1 MLIGIWYPKAQVVQ
15 SLDFPAWGGIRR
27 KQEGRGLSWSS
38 EYCHLTDT
46 EGKTMNNLNSLDNC
60 INFLLT
66 GAQHAVFQYMK
77 KNLAQFDIT
86 PIQYGVLGCIW
97 EFDMH
102 NPKDIATH
110 LGVENSTISGI
121 LERMENKG
129 LIRRM
134 IDSSDRR
141 FIHIELTD
149 VSRDLEIP
157 VRTVVTEVDKVVLA
171 KFGEK
176 EIGMLKDM
184 LRMINAEEL

>member
-1 MLIGIWYPKAQVVQ
+1 
-15 SLDFPAWGGIRR
+15 
-27 KQEGRGLSWSS
+27 
-38 EYCHLTDT
+38 
-46 EGKTMNNLNSLDNC
+46 MNDLNSLDNC

-102 NPKDIATH
+102 NPKDIAAH

-129 LIRRM
+129 LISRM

-149 VSRDLEIP
+149 VSRELELP
-157 VRTVVTEVDKVVLA
+157 VRRVVTEVDRVVLER
-171 KFGEK
+171 FGEK
-176 EIGMLKDM
+176 EVALLKDM
-184 LRMINAEEL
+184 LRRIDAQEL

>member
-1 MLIGIWYPKAQVVQ
+1 M
-15 SLDFPAWGGIRR
+15 
-27 KQEGRGLSWSS
+27 
-38 EYCHLTDT
+38 
-46 EGKTMNNLNSLDNC
+46 NSLNNC
-60 INFLLT
+60 INYLLT
-66 GAQHAVFQYMK
+66 GAQHTVFQYMK

-102 NPKDIATH
+102 NSKDIAAH

-134 IDSSDRR
+134 IDSTDRR
-141 FIHIELTD
+141 YIYIELTD

-157 VRTVVTEVDKVVLA
+157 VRTVVTEVDRKVLEI
-171 KFGEK
+171 FNGEEEAALK
-176 EIGMLKDM
+176 NALRRLYMQSIEEI
-184 LRMINAEEL
+184 IQV

>member
-1 MLIGIWYPKAQVVQ
+1 M
-15 SLDFPAWGGIRR
+15 
-27 KQEGRGLSWSS
+27 
-38 EYCHLTDT
+38 
-46 EGKTMNNLNSLDNC
+46 NSLNNC
-60 INFLLT
+60 INYLLT
-66 GAQHAVFQYMK
+66 GAQHTVFQYMK

-102 NPKDIATH
+102 NPKDIAAH

-134 IDSSDRR
+134 IDSTDRR
-141 FIHIELTD
+141 YIYIELTD

-157 VRTVVTEVDKVVLA
+157 VRTVVTEVDRKVLEMFDEEERIA
-171 KFGEK
+171 
-176 EIGMLKDM
+176 LKNA
-184 LRMINAEEL
+184 LRRLYTQTI

>member
-1 MLIGIWYPKAQVVQ
+1 M
-15 SLDFPAWGGIRR
+15 
-27 KQEGRGLSWSS
+27 
-38 EYCHLTDT
+38 
-46 EGKTMNNLNSLDNC
+46 NSLDNC
-60 INFLLT
+60 INYLLT

-77 KNLAQFDIT
+77 KNLSQFDIT

-102 NPKDIATH
+102 NPKEIAAH

-134 IDSSDRR
+134 IDSTDRR

-149 VSRDLEIP
+149 LSKSLEVP
-157 VRTVVTEVDKVVLA
+157 VRTVVTEVDNNVLGQ
-171 KFGEK
+171 FSED
-176 EIGMLKDM
+176 EINTLKDI
-184 LRMINAEEL
+184 LRRINAQQLV

>member
-1 MLIGIWYPKAQVVQ
+1 
-15 SLDFPAWGGIRR
+15 
-27 KQEGRGLSWSS
+27 
-38 EYCHLTDT
+38 
-46 EGKTMNNLNSLDNC
+46 
-60 INFLLT
+60 
-66 GAQHAVFQYMK
+66 MK

-102 NPKDIATH
+102 NPKDIAAH

-134 IDSSDRR
+134 IDSTDRR
-141 FIHIELTD
+141 YIYIELTD

-157 VRTVVTEVDKVVLA
+157 VRTVVTEVDRKVL
-171 KFGEK
+171 
-176 EIGMLKDM
+176 EIFNEEEEAALKNA
-184 LRMINAEEL
+184 LRRLYMQSIEEIIQV

>member
-1 MLIGIWYPKAQVVQ
+1 M
-15 SLDFPAWGGIRR
+15 
-27 KQEGRGLSWSS
+27 
-38 EYCHLTDT
+38 
-46 EGKTMNNLNSLDNC
+46 NSLDNC

-66 GAQHAVFQYMK
+66 GAQHSVFQYMK

-102 NPKDIATH
+102 NPKDIAAH

-141 FIHIELTD
+141 FIHIELTSSD
-149 VSRDLEIP
+149 RRFIHIELTDISKNIEIP
-157 VRTVVTEVDKVVLA
+157 VRTVVTEVDKTVLEQ
-171 KFGEK
+171 FSEE
-176 EIGMLKDM
+176 EIAVLKNM
-184 LRMINAEEL
+184 LRKITALDL

>member
-1 MLIGIWYPKAQVVQ
+1 M
-15 SLDFPAWGGIRR
+15 
-27 KQEGRGLSWSS
+27 
-38 EYCHLTDT
+38 
-46 EGKTMNNLNSLDNC
+46 NSLNNC
-60 INFLLT
+60 INYLLT
-66 GAQHAVFQYMK
+66 GAQHTVFQYMK

-102 NPKDIATH
+102 NPKDIAAH

-134 IDSSDRR
+134 IDSTDRR
-141 FIHIELTD
+141 YIYIELTD

-157 VRTVVTEVDKVVLA
+157 VRTVVTEVDRKVLEI
-171 KFGEK
+171 FNGEEEAALK
-176 EIGMLKDM
+176 NALRRLYMQSIEEI
-184 LRMINAEEL
+184 IQV

>member
-1 MLIGIWYPKAQVVQ
+1 
-15 SLDFPAWGGIRR
+15 
-27 KQEGRGLSWSS
+27 
-38 EYCHLTDT
+38 
-46 EGKTMNNLNSLDNC
+46 
-60 INFLLT
+60 
-66 GAQHAVFQYMK
+66 MK

-102 NPKDIATH
+102 NPKDIAAH

-134 IDSSDRR
+134 IDSTDRR
-141 FIHIELTD
+141 YIYIELTD

-157 VRTVVTEVDKVVLA
+157 VRTVVTEVDRKVL
-171 KFGEK
+171 
-176 EIGMLKDM
+176 EIFNEEEEAALKNA
-184 LRMINAEEL
+184 LRRLYMQSIEEIIQI

>member
-1 MLIGIWYPKAQVVQ
+1 M
-15 SLDFPAWGGIRR
+15 
-27 KQEGRGLSWSS
+27 
-38 EYCHLTDT
+38 
-46 EGKTMNNLNSLDNC
+46 NSLNNC
-60 INFLLT
+60 INYLLT
-66 GAQHAVFQYMK
+66 GAQHTVFQYMK

-102 NPKDIATH
+102 NPKDIAAH

-134 IDSSDRR
+134 IDSTDRR
-141 FIHIELTD
+141 YIYIELTD

-157 VRTVVTEVDKVVLA
+157 VRTVVTEVDRKVLEI
-171 KFGEK
+171 FDGEEEAALK
-176 EIGMLKDM
+176 NALRRLYMQTIEEI
-184 LRMINAEEL
+184 IQI

>member
-1 MLIGIWYPKAQVVQ
+1 M
-15 SLDFPAWGGIRR
+15 
-27 KQEGRGLSWSS
+27 
-38 EYCHLTDT
+38 
-46 EGKTMNNLNSLDNC
+46 NSLNNC
-60 INFLLT
+60 INYLLT
-66 GAQHAVFQYMK
+66 GAQHTVFQYMK

-102 NPKDIATH
+102 NPKDIAAH

-134 IDSSDRR
+134 IDSTDRR
-141 FIHIELTD
+141 YIYIELTD

-157 VRTVVTEVDKVVLA
+157 VRTVVTEVDRKVL
-171 KFGEK
+171 
-176 EIGMLKDM
+176 EIFNEEEEAALKNA
-184 LRMINAEEL
+184 LRRLYMQSIEAIIQI

>member
-1 MLIGIWYPKAQVVQ
+1 M
-15 SLDFPAWGGIRR
+15 
-27 KQEGRGLSWSS
+27 
-38 EYCHLTDT
+38 
-46 EGKTMNNLNSLDNC
+46 NSLNNC
-60 INFLLT
+60 INYLLT
-66 GAQHAVFQYMK
+66 GAQHTVFQYMK

-102 NPKDIATH
+102 NPKDIAAH

-134 IDSSDRR
+134 IDSTDRR
-141 FIHIELTD
+141 YIYIELTD

-157 VRTVVTEVDKVVLA
+157 VRTVVTEVDRKVLEI
-171 KFGEK
+171 FDEEEK
-176 EIGMLKDM
+176 AALKNALRRLYMQTIEEI
-184 LRMINAEEL
+184 IQI

>member
-1 MLIGIWYPKAQVVQ
+1 M
-15 SLDFPAWGGIRR
+15 
-27 KQEGRGLSWSS
+27 
-38 EYCHLTDT
+38 
-46 EGKTMNNLNSLDNC
+46 NSLDNC

-66 GAQHAVFQYMK
+66 GAQHSVFQYMK

-102 NPKDIATH
+102 NPKDIAAH

-149 VSRDLEIP
+149 ISKNIEIP
-157 VRTVVTEVDKVVLA
+157 VRTE
-171 KFGEK
+171 
-176 EIGMLKDM
+176 
-184 LRMINAEEL
+184 

>member
-1 MLIGIWYPKAQVVQ
+1 M
-15 SLDFPAWGGIRR
+15 
-27 KQEGRGLSWSS
+27 
-38 EYCHLTDT
+38 
-46 EGKTMNNLNSLDNC
+46 NSLNNC
-60 INFLLT
+60 INYLLT
-66 GAQHAVFQYMK
+66 GAQHTVFQYMK

-102 NPKDIATH
+102 NPKDIAAH

-134 IDSSDRR
+134 IDSTDRR
-141 FIHIELTD
+141 YIYIELTD

-157 VRTVVTEVDKVVLA
+157 VRTVVTEVDRKVLEI
-171 KFGEK
+171 FNEEEK
-176 EIGMLKDM
+176 AALKNALRRLYMQSIEEI
-184 LRMINAEEL
+184 IQV

>member
-1 MLIGIWYPKAQVVQ
+1 M
-15 SLDFPAWGGIRR
+15 
-27 KQEGRGLSWSS
+27 
-38 EYCHLTDT
+38 
-46 EGKTMNNLNSLDNC
+46 NSLDNC
-60 INFLLT
+60 INYLLT

-77 KNLAQFDIT
+77 KNLSQFDIT

-102 NPKDIATH
+102 NPKEIAAH

-134 IDSSDRR
+134 IDSTDRR

-149 VSRDLEIP
+149 LSKSLEVP
-157 VRTVVTEVDKVVLA
+157 VRTVVTEVDNNVLGQ
-171 KFGEK
+171 FSEE
-176 EIGMLKDM
+176 EINTLKYM
-184 LRMINAEEL
+184 LRRINAQQLV

>member
-1 MLIGIWYPKAQVVQ
+1 M
-15 SLDFPAWGGIRR
+15 
-27 KQEGRGLSWSS
+27 
-38 EYCHLTDT
+38 
-46 EGKTMNNLNSLDNC
+46 NSLNNC
-60 INFLLT
+60 INYLLT
-66 GAQHAVFQYMK
+66 GAQHTVFQYMK

-102 NPKDIATH
+102 NPKDIAAH

-134 IDSSDRR
+134 IDSTDRR
-141 FIHIELTD
+141 YIYIELTD

-157 VRTVVTEVDKVVLA
+157 VRTVVTEVDRKVLEI
-171 KFGEK
+171 FNGEEEAALK
-176 EIGMLKDM
+176 NALRRLYMQSIEEI
-184 LRMINAEEL
+184 IQI

>member
-1 MLIGIWYPKAQVVQ
+1 M
-15 SLDFPAWGGIRR
+15 
-27 KQEGRGLSWSS
+27 
-38 EYCHLTDT
+38 
-46 EGKTMNNLNSLDNC
+46 NSLNNC
-60 INFLLT
+60 INYLLT
-66 GAQHAVFQYMK
+66 GAQHTVFQYMK

-102 NPKDIATH
+102 NPKDIAAH

-134 IDSSDRR
+134 IDSTDRR
-141 FIHIELTD
+141 YIYIELTD

-157 VRTVVTEVDKVVLA
+157 VRTVVTEVDRKVL
-171 KFGEK
+171 
-176 EIGMLKDM
+176 EIFNEEEEAALKNA
-184 LRMINAEEL
+184 LRRLYMQSIEEIIQI

>member
-1 MLIGIWYPKAQVVQ
+1 M
-15 SLDFPAWGGIRR
+15 
-27 KQEGRGLSWSS
+27 
-38 EYCHLTDT
+38 
-46 EGKTMNNLNSLDNC
+46 NSLDNC
-60 INFLLT
+60 INYLLT

-77 KNLAQFDIT
+77 KNLSQFDIT

-102 NPKDIATH
+102 NPKEIAAH

-134 IDSSDRR
+134 IDSTDRR

-149 VSRDLEIP
+149 LSKSLEVP
-157 VRTVVTEVDKVVLA
+157 VRTVVTEVDNNVLGQ
-171 KFGEK
+171 FSED
-176 EIGMLKDM
+176 EIITLKDI
-184 LRMINAEEL
+184 LRRINAQQLV